1 MREVGLVLCE
11 RVGTEL
17 RYRVNADHPQASL
30 LTQLAGVSHE
40 AAGEPERNHDES
52 VRSWLASVGAPLA
65 APKSSTALPPLEVVL
80 AEAVK
85 LSHRDSTV
93 ARVLP
98 FVLWRHRKDL
108 DLNRLAVEVAR
119 SNDRQ
124 ALGYFLDLAGL
135 LGGDTAL
142 VRSARNLKDK
152 RRKRERTF
160 FDGPH
165 GHYATLLAR
174 RNTPARA
181 RWWGY
186 LMNMDLDTFK
196 SVFDKF
202 AEAH

>member
-1 MREVGLVLCE
+1 MREAGLVLGE

-17 RYRVNADHPQASL
+17 RYRAKPDHPQATL
-30 LTQLAGVSHE
+30 LTQLADVSQE
-40 AAGEPERNHDES
+40 AASEPEQTHDES

-65 APKSSTALPPLEVVL
+65 APKSSTALPPLEVAL

-98 FVLWRHRKDL
+98 FLLWRHRKDL
-108 DLNRLAVEVAR
+108 DLNRLADEAAR

-124 ALGYFLDLAGL
+124 ALGLFLDLAGL
-135 LGGDTAL
+135 LGGDAAL
-142 VRSARNLKDK
+142 VRSARSLKDK
-152 RRKRERTF
+152 RRRRERSF

-165 GHYATLLAR
+165 GQYATLLAR
-174 RNTPARA
+174 RNTPAKA

-186 LMNMDLDTFK
+186 LMNMDLDAFK